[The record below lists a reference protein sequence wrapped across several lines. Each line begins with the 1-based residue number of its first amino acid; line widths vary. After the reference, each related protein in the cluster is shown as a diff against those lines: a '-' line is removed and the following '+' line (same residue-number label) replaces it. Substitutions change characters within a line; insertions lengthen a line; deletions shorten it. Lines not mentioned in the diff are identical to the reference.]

1 MLVNLT
7 DVFTNEGQVQEQ
19 TVSYDADTFTSQS
32 GTFSIKESSP
42 VALRLSNIGQSKAL
56 VQGTAKLTFA
66 LACDRCLQD
75 VDYTFDLSFDTVVIS
90 PDYTGEDAEEEAAS
104 ELLDGYHLNVD
115 ELIKNELLLNW
126 PMKVLC
132 REDCVTMSICPK
144 NKSSKGRRDKRRAN
158 WKMSAPT
165 LVKCSK
171 CGALMMPHRVCKAC
185 GSYNK
190 KEIIAVD

>member
-42 VALRLSNIGQSKAL
+42 VALRLSNIGRSKAL
-56 VQGTAKLTFA
+56 VQGSARLTFG
-66 LACDRCLQD
+66 LACDRCLRD

-104 ELLDGYHLNVD
+104 ELMEGYHLNVD

-132 REDCVTMSICPK
+132 REDCKGICKSCGK
-144 NKSSKGRRDKRRAN
+144 NLNDGECGCDDFVPDPRMAAIKDLFDAN
-158 WKMSAPT
+158 
-165 LVKCSK
+165 
-171 CGALMMPHRVCKAC
+171 
-185 GSYNK
+185 
-190 KEIIAVD
+190 KEV